1 MATSREHSAGILLY
15 RRGVDGLEM
24 FLGHMGGPFWAKKTA
39 GAWSIPKGLIDDDE
53 DPLAAALREFEEEV
67 GTPPPA
73 VEYVHLRDV
82 RYTSGKIVTVFAA
95 ETDFEIETLTS
106 GTFELEWPRGSGRFH
121 TVPEID
127 LVAWVSL
134 ADARTR
140 LVKGQVPLVD
150 AIVAIAA
157 RD

>member
-15 RRGVDGLEM
+15 RDGAEGTEV

-39 GAWSIPKGLIDDDE
+39 GAWSIPKGLIDENE

-82 RYTSGKIVTVFAA
+82 RYTSGKRVTVFAA
-95 ETDFEIETLTS
+95 KTDFHVETLNS

-127 LVAWVSL
+127 LVAWVGL
-134 ADARTR
+134 DDARTR
-140 LVKGQVPLVD
+140 LVKGQIPLID
-150 AIVAIAA
+150 AIAA
-157 RD
+157 L